1 MTNTYNDPQD
11 TVFQSVAETGK
22 TIIAEKPDLQ
32 GVITSFAG
40 MFEASQKVQELFG
53 SWDIDTSE
61 VTPERLAQGESLVS
75 MIPLADFNE
84 QVAPAVAIMFPAMID
99 AFSTI
104 AEDVEKIEAAAK
116 TEGVDLHQ
124 SLLDMLGGDEDA
136 LKKSAV
142 ASDVPYEVLVF
153 VLSQLLSPFLRSQA
167 RAMAAASDVSTW
179 QKGYCPVC
187 GSFPSVAYLIGEG
200 GKRWLH
206 CAECGHEWR
215 FQRQVCPNCEDN
227 ASKGLDYFYI
237 EDRLSER
244 AYLCKECK
252 KYLLTIDIRELA
264 LKPNMDL
271 APIGLIP
278 LDVKAQ
284 EEGYSPLVDLPWN
297 SFEK

>member
-1 MTNTYNDPQD
+1 MTNKYNDTQE

-22 TIIAEKPDLQ
+22 TIISEKPDLQ
-32 GVITSFAG
+32 GVVTSFAG
-40 MFEASQKVQELFG
+40 MFEASQKVQELLG
-53 SWDIDTSE
+53 SWDIDSTG
-61 VTPERLAQGESLVS
+61 VTAESLEQGESLVS
-75 MIPLADFNE
+75 MIPLADFNDH
-84 QVAPAVAIMFPAMID
+84 VAPAVAIMFPAMRL

-104 AEDVEKIEAAAK
+104 AGDVEKIEAAAK
-116 TEGVDLHQ
+116 TDAVDLYQ
-124 SLLDMLGGDEDA
+124 SLLDMLAGEDDA
-136 LKKSAV
+136 LKKSAD
-142 ASDVPYEVLVF
+142 ASDVPYEVFVF

-167 RAMAAASDVSTW
+167 KAMAAVSDVSTW

-187 GSFPSVAYLIGEG
+187 GSFPSVAYLVGEG

-215 FQRQVCPNCEDN
+215 FQRQVCPHCEDN

-244 AYLCKECK
+244 AYVCKECK

-297 SFEK
+297 SFEE